1 MNQMQMKKIILS
13 MMLALA
19 LATGVTTAQ
28 TAEGVAEQAIAEQPQ
43 GTTEQPSEP
52 IAAEPVLSSS
62 VEQLWDEGNRYYID
76 ARYDSALKCYE
87 QIVANGYTSPKLWY
101 NAANAAFKQGALG
114 RAILYYNRA
123 LEGSHASEDVLHN
136 LAIAEQ
142 QTKDR
147 IAVVPEFFLL
157 RWMRAV
163 RGAMSC
169 TAWSVLSLVLFGV
182 ILTFLLLFLLSQRLA
197 LRKTGFY
204 GTLTA
209 GVMFLA
215 VTAMALSARSSMLT
229 RDGAIVMSSAISVK
243 SSPDRSA
250 TDIFVLHEG
259 TKVRVTGEIDGWS
272 EIVIAD
278 GKKGWTESRNI
289 EKI

>member
-1 MNQMQMKKIILS
+1 MQMKKIILS

-19 LATGVTTAQ
+19 LATGVATAQ

-76 ARYDSALKCYE
+76 GRYDSALKCYE

-182 ILTFLLLFLLSQRLA
+182 ILAFLLLFLLSQRL
-197 LRKTGFY
+197 LVRKVGFY

-209 GVMFLA
+209 GVIFLA